1 MNNIKLKINIYIFK
15 LFFYNYSIFMVV
27 MWTLGDA
34 FKTCYFVIREAP
46 IQFELCSTLQVII
59 DIAILTQ
66 VYIYQSSTAI
76 HTRVPVRI
84 D

>member
-1 MNNIKLKINIYIFK
+1 MRYLNNIHKINNFSVN
-15 LFFYNYSIFMVV
+15 FSIVMVA

-46 IQFELCSTLQVII
+46 IQFEVCGTLQVII

-66 VYIYQSSTAI
+66 VYIYQNKTTI
-76 HTRVPVRI
+76 HTRVPVRV

>member
-1 MNNIKLKINIYIFK
+1 
-15 LFFYNYSIFMVV
+15 MVA

-34 FKTCYFVIREAP
+34 FKTCYFIIREAP
-46 IQFELCSTLQVII
+46 IQFEVCSTLQVII

-66 VYIYQSSTAI
+66 VYIYQSSTSI